1 MVKGQKLAESC
12 NYENISQKI
21 YDNLDFKA
29 LAERRED
36 APLLNMPG
44 NLFKTEK
51 NKIDLLLTRKY
62 DKDNEAFYVYG
73 AISCAYNLL
82 DIDDP
87 MNLIYK
93 QKNNITAYLI
103 YRLVNELNMPVQPKK
118 FVTNFNRIKEW
129 YRSCARLRPNSEWP
143 IYGLVNNG
151 TVINLHPPYIAEYVG
166 GAYDFNIPI
175 DDKENLLKI
184 EVSNAV
190 KIMKSLA
197 KFSDELFFKF
207 GLMDDIKH
215 IPSLEASLL
224 KEYIPAKE
232 RLSDE
237 LKNVNNFKKYLKSG
251 VVENELELIFARPLS
266 IIGFNKR
273 LNEILDIIRNPDEF
287 YKKCEESLKALEEF
301 GEYARIKKIKETEK
315 SEEEIK
321 VLAKYGL

>member
-36 APLLNMPG
+36 AHLLNMPS

-51 NKIDLLLTRKY
+51 SKIDLLLTRKY

-103 YRLVNELNMPVQPKK
+103 YRLVNELNM
-118 FVTNFNRIKEW
+118 
-129 YRSCARLRPNSEWP
+129 
-143 IYGLVNNG
+143 
-151 TVINLHPPYIAEYVG
+151 HPPYIAEYVG

-215 IPSLEASLL
+215 MPNLEASLL
-224 KEYIPAKE
+224 KEYIPIKE
-232 RLSDE
+232 ILSDE

-266 IIGFNKR
+266 IIDFNKR